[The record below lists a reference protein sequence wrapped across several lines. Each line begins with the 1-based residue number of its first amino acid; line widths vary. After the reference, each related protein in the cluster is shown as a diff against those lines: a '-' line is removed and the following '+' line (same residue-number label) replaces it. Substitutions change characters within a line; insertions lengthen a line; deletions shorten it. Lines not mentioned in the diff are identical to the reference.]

1 MGATPVAAGSAVPAS
16 LRSILAFDRSEEVVE
31 CLFKLNSEQMTAL
44 TADGPEYPEDPIRG
58 SISLQTYIGK
68 LVAAHRD
75 AS

>member
-1 MGATPVAAGSAVPAS
+1 ME
-16 LRSILAFDRSEEVVE
+16 IVE

-44 TADGPEYPEDPIRG
+44 TADCPEYREDPIRG